1 MDITNN
7 ILDLNYQS
15 WKRTINQLLLYK
27 HFKEQA
33 EKKNEEIKAKMAPYN
48 EMTQKTAKQ
57 IEEYTELLNQLFEN
71 STSIYKNVQE
81 NINNQQLLEELYSN
95 KNLDL
100 SLESYNRWMKTGE
113 KIKI

>member
-15 WKRTINQLLLYK
+15 WKRTINQILLYK

-33 EKKNEEIKAKMAPYN
+33 EKKNEEIKAKMAPFQ
-48 EMTQKTAKQ
+48 ETTRKTPEE
-57 IEEYTELLNQLFEN
+57 IEEYTKLLNQLFES
-71 STSIYKNVQE
+71 STSIYKNVQK
-81 NINNQQLLEELYSN
+81 NIDNQQLLEELYSN